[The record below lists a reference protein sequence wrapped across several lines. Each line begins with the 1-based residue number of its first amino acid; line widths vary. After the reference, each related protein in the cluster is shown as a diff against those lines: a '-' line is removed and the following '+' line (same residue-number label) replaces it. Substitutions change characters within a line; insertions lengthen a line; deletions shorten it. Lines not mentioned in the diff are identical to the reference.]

1 MRNFAGLMLN
11 DNFMT
16 SPLTIIAATNF
27 SAIANNAVTYA
38 AGLAKATGAKLILF
52 NSFSLSVHS
61 ANSHI
66 TADAMQKQIEK
77 AISRL
82 ENLAKQTAEMF
93 TIETESICTYSFLE
107 DELPRIIEHTK
118 ADVVVMGMA
127 ERSFEQELLGNST
140 TSAIKSLHVPVLAVP
155 EKARFINIKKVLYA
169 CDSLSFSA
177 IKRFSWIKN
186 ALGDFGAEIE
196 FFSVDEKLDDL
207 KEEQHRILMNS
218 NIEKEF
224 EDVKYLYK
232 TVRSNAVIDEI
243 RKEIKN
249 YEADLL
255 IMVPQKYGFWD
266 SLVHRSKTRIL
277 AAGLDI
283 PLLSFPNY

>member
-1 MRNFAGLMLN
+1 MN
-11 DNFMT
+11 

-27 SAIANNAVTYA
+27 SAIATNAVNYA
-38 AGLAKATGAKLILF
+38 AGLAKATGAKLVLF

-77 AISRL
+77 AIFRL
-82 ENLAKQTAEMF
+82 ESLAKELAESF
-93 TIETESICTYSFLE
+93 KIETSAICTYSFLE
-107 DELPRIIEHTK
+107 DELPKIIAETN

-127 ERSFEQELLGNST
+127 ERTFEQELLGNST
-140 TSAIKSLHVPVLAVP
+140 TTAIKNLHIPVLAVP
-155 EKARFINIKKVLYA
+155 EKARFLNIKKVLYA

-177 IKRFSWIKN
+177 IKKFSWIKN

-232 TVRSNAVIDEI
+232 TVRSNAVINEI

>member
-1 MRNFAGLMLN
+1 MI
-11 DNFMT
+11 

-27 SAIANNAVTYA
+27 STIANNAVTYA
-38 AGLAKATGAKLILF
+38 AGLAKATGAKLVLF

-66 TADAMQKQIEK
+66 TADAMQKQIDR

-82 ENLAKQTAEMF
+82 ENLAKETADVF
-93 TIETESICTYSFLE
+93 KIEVDSICTYSFLE
-107 DELPRIIEHTK
+107 DELPRIIEQTK
-118 ADVVVMGMA
+118 ADAVVMGMA

-140 TSAIKSLHVPVLAVP
+140 TTAIKNLHIPVLAVP
-155 EKARFINIKKVLYA
+155 ENARFQSIKKVLYA

-177 IKRFSWIKN
+177 IKKFSWIKN
-186 ALGDFGAEIE
+186 TLGDFGAEIE

-232 TVRSNAVIDEI
+232 TVRSNAVINEI

>member
-1 MRNFAGLMLN
+1 MI
-11 DNFMT
+11 

-27 SAIANNAVTYA
+27 SDIANNAVAYA
-38 AGLAKATGAKLILF
+38 AGLAKATGAKLVLF

-66 TADAMQKQIEK
+66 TADAMQKQIDR
-77 AISRL
+77 AISKL
-82 ENLAKQTAEMF
+82 ENVAKEIADSFQIQTAA
-93 TIETESICTYSFLE
+93 ICTYSFLE
-107 DELPRIIEHTK
+107 DELPRIIKETN
-118 ADVVVMGMA
+118 ADAVVMGMA

-140 TSAIKSLHVPVLAVP
+140 TTAIKNLQIPVLAVP
-155 EKARFINIKKVLYA
+155 QAARFVNIKKVLYA

-177 IKRFSWIKN
+177 IKKFSWIKN
-186 ALGDFGAEIE
+186 TLGGFGAEIE
-196 FFSVDEKLDDL
+196 FFTVDDKLDDL
-207 KEEQHRILMNS
+207 KEEQQRILMNS

-232 TVRSNAVIDEI
+232 TVRSNAVINEI

>member
-1 MRNFAGLMLN
+1 MI
-11 DNFMT
+11 

-27 SAIANNAVTYA
+27 STIANNAVTYA
-38 AGLAKATGAKLILF
+38 AGLAKATGAKLVLF

-66 TADAMQKQIEK
+66 TADAMQKQIDR

-82 ENLAKQTAEMF
+82 ENLAKETADVF
-93 TIETESICTYSFLE
+93 KIEVDSICTYSFLE
-107 DELPRIIEHTK
+107 DELPRIIEQTN
-118 ADVVVMGMA
+118 ADAVVMGMA

-140 TSAIKSLHVPVLAVP
+140 TTAIKNLHIPVLAVP
-155 EKARFINIKKVLYA
+155 ENARFQSIKKVLYA

-177 IKRFSWIKN
+177 IKKFSWIKST
-186 ALGDFGAEIE
+186 LGDFGAEIE

-232 TVRSNAVIDEI
+232 TVRSNAVINEI

>member
-1 MRNFAGLMLN
+1 MLN

>member
-1 MRNFAGLMLN
+1 MI
-11 DNFMT
+11 
-16 SPLTIIAATNF
+16 PQLTIIAATNF
-27 SAIANNAVTYA
+27 SAIASNAVHYA
-38 AGLAKATGAKLILF
+38 AGLAKTTGAKLVLF

-82 ENLAKQTAEMF
+82 ETLAKEIADSF
-93 TIETESICTYSFLE
+93 KIETESICTYSFLE
-107 DELPRIIEHTK
+107 DELPRIIDETK

-140 TSAIKSLHVPVLAVP
+140 TSAIKNLHIPVLAVP
-155 EKARFINIKKVLYA
+155 GKARFQNIQKVLYA

-177 IKRFSWIKN
+177 IKKFSWIKN
-186 ALGDFGAEIE
+186 TLGELGAEIE

-232 TVRSNAVIDEI
+232 TVRSNAVINEI
-243 RKEIKN
+243 KKEITN
-249 YEADLL
+249 YEADIL

-266 SLVHRSKTRIL
+266 SLVHKSKTRIL

>member
-1 MRNFAGLMLN
+1 MN
-11 DNFMT
+11 

-27 SAIANNAVTYA
+27 STIANNAVTYA
-38 AGLAKATGAKLILF
+38 AGLAKATGAKLVLF

-66 TADAMQKQIEK
+66 TADAMQKQIDR
-77 AISRL
+77 AILRL
-82 ENLAKQTAEMF
+82 ENLAKETANVFE
-93 TIETESICTYSFLE
+93 IEVDSICTYSFLE
-107 DELPRIIEHTK
+107 DELPRIIEQTK
-118 ADVVVMGMA
+118 ADAVVMGMA

-140 TSAIKSLHVPVLAVP
+140 TTAIKNLHIPVLAVP
-155 EKARFINIKKVLYA
+155 ENARFQSIKKVLYA
-169 CDSLSFSA
+169 CDSLSFSV
-177 IKRFSWIKN
+177 IKKFSWIKN
-186 ALGDFGAEIE
+186 TLGDFGAEIE

-232 TVRSNAVIDEI
+232 SVRSNAVINEI

>member
-1 MRNFAGLMLN
+1 MI
-11 DNFMT
+11 

-27 SAIANNAVTYA
+27 SAIANNAVSYA
-38 AGLAKATGAKLILF
+38 AGLAKSTGSKLVLF

-66 TADAMQKQIEK
+66 TADAMQQQINK
-77 AISRL
+77 ATSKL
-82 ENLAKQTAEMF
+82 GNLAKEIADSF
-93 TIETESICTYSFLE
+93 KIEVDYICNFSFLE
-107 DELPRIIEHTK
+107 DELPKIIDQTK

-140 TSAIKSLHVPVLAVP
+140 TSAIKNLNIPVLAVP
-155 EKARFINIKKVLYA
+155 GNARFQDIKKVLFA
-169 CDSLSFSA
+169 CDNLSFSA
-177 IKRFSWIKN
+177 IKKFSWIKN
-186 ALGDFGAEIE
+186 TLGDLGSEIE
-196 FFSVDEKLDDL
+196 FFSVDDKLDDL

-218 NIEKEF
+218 NLEKEF

-232 TVRSNAVIDEI
+232 TVKSNAVINEI
-243 RKEIKN
+243 KKEIKN
-249 YEADLL
+249 YEADIL
-255 IMVPQKYGFWD
+255 IMIPQKYGFWD
-266 SLVHRSKTRIL
+266 SLVHKSKTRIM